1 MGGGLWAVGGGRWAA
16 GAVWGAWQELDER
29 WSTRINYPRK
39 LLG

>member
-1 MGGGLWAVGGGRWAA
+1 MAVEGGLAA
-16 GAVWGAWQELDER
+16 EVDRGLGQDPELELDER